1 MHPQLEN
8 IFDDAENRYLKP
20 EELRYVTQYVESL
33 PTRLE
38 IYRTLRDQEIEIMQW
53 VADQLQAQLP
63 QEKPED
69 LERSIKNALLMLRYC
84 GMGML
89 LNDETFVEKRF
100 VGWVSQSIKVYNS
113 EKIDTHLY
121 RLLNQHLKQVLD
133 ANQMSILSPMLTR
146 IQSSLLP
153 HPEPMNG
160 VAIGW

>member
-1 MHPQLEN
+1 MHPHLET

-20 EELRYVTQYVESL
+20 EELRCVTQYVESL
-33 PTRLE
+33 PMRLE
-38 IYRTLRDQEIEIMQW
+38 TYRTLRDQELEIMQW

-63 QEKPED
+63 QEKQEN

-89 LNDETFVEKRF
+89 LNDEAFVEKHF
-100 VGWVSQSIKVYNS
+100 VNWVSQSIKVYNS
-113 EKIDTHLY
+113 EKIDLLLY
-121 RLLNQHLKQVLD
+121 RLLNQHLKQVLG

-146 IQSSLLP
+146 VQSSLLS
-153 HPEPMNG
+153 HSEPMNG